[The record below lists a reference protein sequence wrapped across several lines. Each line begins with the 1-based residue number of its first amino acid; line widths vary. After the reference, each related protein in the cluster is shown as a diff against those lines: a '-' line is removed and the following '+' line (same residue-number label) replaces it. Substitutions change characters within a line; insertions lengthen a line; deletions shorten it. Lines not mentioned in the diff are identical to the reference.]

1 MNIVVKFMSS
11 FYLFYDN
18 RMKVNEIRTCIF
30 RLFLPPPFTVIMCN
44 EKMMKIEQCMVLRH
58 NFHFIFIKH
67 IACVIAKG
75 KFHPVDVDAFVV
87 DVTFDD
93 IDKGEIFLLHRYCR
107 GK

>member
-1 MNIVVKFMSS
+1 MKYEHVFFACFSLRPSLS
-11 FYLFYDN
+11 F
-18 RMKVNEIRTCIF
+18 
-30 RLFLPPPFTVIMCN
+30 MCN